1 MATFDQQRAGTA
13 SGASAGGS
21 DNVVDLLKQLTQ
33 QGGHLAEQQV
43 ALVKA
48 EVREAADDVK
58 TAVGG
63 FAGAAVIGIAGLG
76 VLLMGLGHL
85 LGDALDNLGLGIL
98 IVGIATLVIA
108 GIMYSGARKKMS
120 ATHLAPDRTVRT
132 LERTPD
138 AATGHLH
145 TEHRA

>member
-1 MATFDQQRAGTA
+1 MATSSDQQRTGAA
-13 SGASAGGS
+13 SGGGDS
-21 DNVVDLLKQLTQ
+21 VVDLLRQLTS
-33 QGGHLAEQQV
+33 QGSHLAEQQV

-58 TAVGG
+58 TAVGSM
-63 FAGAAVIGIAGLG
+63 AGAAVIGIAGLG

-85 LGDALDNLGLGIL
+85 LGDAIDNRGLGIL
-98 IVGIATLVIA
+98 IVGIVTLVVA
-108 GIMYSGARKKMS
+108 GIMFAGAKKKMS
-120 ATHLAPDRTVRT
+120 AANLSPDRTRRT
-132 LERTPD
+132 LAQTPD

>member
-1 MATFDQQRAGTA
+1 MATSSDQQRVA
-13 SGASAGGS
+13 SPGGNDS
-21 DNVVDLLKQLTQ
+21 VVDLLRQLTS
-33 QGGHLAEQQV
+33 QGSHLAEQQV

-48 EVREAADDVK
+48 EVREAVDDLK
-58 TAVGG
+58 TAIGSM
-63 FAGAAVIGIAGLG
+63 AGAAVIGISGLG

-85 LGDALDNLGLGIL
+85 LGDAIDNPGLGIL
-98 IVGIATLVIA
+98 IVGIVTLVIA
-108 GIMYSGARKKMS
+108 GVMFAGAKKKMS
-120 ATHLAPDRTVRT
+120 AANLAPDRTRRT

>member
-1 MATFDQQRAGTA
+1 MATSSDQQRVG
-13 SGASAGGS
+13 SPGGNDS
-21 DNVVDLLKQLTQ
+21 VVDLLRQLTS
-33 QGGHLAEQQV
+33 QGSHLAEQQV

-48 EVREAADDVK
+48 EVREAVDDLK
-58 TAVGG
+58 TAIGSM
-63 FAGAAVIGIAGLG
+63 AGAAVIGISGLG

-85 LGDALDNLGLGIL
+85 LGDAIDNPGLGIL
-98 IVGIATLVIA
+98 IVGIVTLVIA
-108 GIMYSGARKKMS
+108 GVMFAGAKKKMS
-120 ATHLAPDRTVRT
+120 AANLAPDRTRRT